1 MSNHIV
7 VYFECDNTFTIIE
20 DTKNKFKNSNTAKVN
35 FNNRWYNGSIV
46 CSGSKKKCQNYADF
60 ELRKSKFIATDD
72 SDAEPDELI
81 QNVKT
86 RFSSNL
92 KLFLNILTLILIIP
106 IDNSEA
112 AFQKEIE
119 KIRAFKRGKN
129 ASRDSSLETL
139 PKKRVNNSSINNES
153 SLEETSDD
161 DDVSFHDSKNETSKI
176 ITNKITPN
184 QIIEDSLKDPVESAS
199 TSNEAQSLSLS
210 NNTSESNEIF
220 DCKKMYIQQNEV
232 FKIIILIFL

>member
-1 MSNHIV
+1 M
-7 VYFECDNTFTIIE
+7 
-20 DTKNKFKNSNTAKVN
+20 
-35 FNNRWYNGSIV
+35 
-46 CSGSKKKCQNYADF
+46 
-60 ELRKSKFIATDD
+60 
-72 SDAEPDELI
+72 
-81 QNVKT
+81 
-86 RFSSNL
+86 
-92 KLFLNILTLILIIP
+92 KLLLIIS

-119 KIRAFKRGKN
+119 KIRTYKRGKN

-153 SLEETSDD
+153 SLEESSDD
-161 DDVSFHDSKNETSKI
+161 DDVSFHDSKNDQETSKI

-184 QIIEDSLKDPVESAS
+184 QIIEDSLKDRVESAS
-199 TSNEAQSLSLS
+199 TSNEAQSFREDVSY
-210 NNTSESNEIF
+210 NTSGANEIF